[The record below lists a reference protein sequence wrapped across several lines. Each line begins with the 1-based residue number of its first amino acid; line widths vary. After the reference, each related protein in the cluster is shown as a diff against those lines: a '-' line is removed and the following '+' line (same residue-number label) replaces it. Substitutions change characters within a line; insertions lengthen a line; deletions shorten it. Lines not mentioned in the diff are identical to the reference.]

1 VKRVLCLACLVCS
14 AAVLAWAPAAAAS
27 DVTCTGGTTNPLE
40 GTIDG
45 NVVVPAGASCR
56 IHGTVTGNV
65 TAFKGAAVGIRAGS
79 MVRGNYTCNACLF
92 ADLSGS
98 TIGGNVQISKEK
110 EGSFI
115 NGSTITGNLQIES
128 SSAGPESFSIGTSS
142 GNEIGGNLSF
152 NKNTG
157 PSFIV
162 NNTIASN
169 LTCDHNVPAP
179 LSTGNTAASMLGQCA
194 P

>member
-1 VKRVLCLACLVCS
+1 VKRVLCLAGLVCS
-14 AAVLAWAPAAAAS
+14 AAVLVWAPAAAAG
-27 DVTCTGGTTNPLE
+27 DVTCTGGTANPLE

-65 TAFKGAAVGIRAGS
+65 TAFKGAAVGIRADS
-79 MVRGNYTCNACLF
+79 TVLGNYICNACRF
-92 ADLSGS
+92 ADLNGS
-98 TIGGNVQISKEK
+98 TIGGNVQISKEA

-128 SSAGPESFSIGTSS
+128 SSAGPESFSIGVTD

-157 PSFIV
+157 PSFIE
-162 NNTIASN
+162 NNTIAGN
-169 LTCDHNVPAP
+169 LTCDRNKPAP
-179 LSTGNTAASMLGQCA
+179 VSSGNTAESLQGQCA
-194 P
+194 A